1 MNHKFDELTKGMA
14 QVVTRRQALRRFGVG
29 FAGVVLVSVKI
40 TTFGTIALA
49 ALASFNLAAQPKYSD
64 WSAPI
69 NLGPLINSGY
79 NDQHPALSK
88 DGLSLYFTSNRP
100 GGYGAD
106 DLWVSQRASVAEPW
120 GPPQNLGPVI
130 NSGAVEFSPAF
141 SRDGHWLFFHS
152 DRPGG
157 FGGLDIWA
165 SHRRHTHDDFAW
177 EAPINLGPGINSP
190 YDDAGPTLFE
200 DEETGITTLYFTSLN
215 RPGGLGDWDIYASVL
230 GPDGTFGPASLV
242 VELSSPGN
250 ANTGRDTR
258 TAIRRDGLEIFLT
271 SNRPG
276 GIGSGDLWT
285 STRATTLDP
294 WSVPVNLGTN
304 VNTIYFD
311 GAPALS
317 SDGQT
322 LLFYSNRPGGFGA
335 NDLYMTTRHKL
346 PEADETENESE
357 SRLAE

>member
-1 MNHKFDELTKGMA
+1 MNAKIKILT
-14 QVVTRRQALRRFGVG
+14 VG
-29 FAGVVLVSVKI
+29 
-40 TTFGTIALA
+40 ALA
-49 ALASFNLAAQPKYSD
+49 VLASFNLLAQPNYSN
-64 WSAPI
+64 WSEPVS
-69 NLGPLINSGY
+69 LGPVINSAY
-79 NDQHPALSK
+79 NDQHPAISK

-106 DLWVSQRASVAEPW
+106 DLWVSHRASVDDDW

-130 NSGAVEFSPAF
+130 NTAAIEFSPAF

-157 FGGLDIWA
+157 YGGLDIWA
-165 SHRRHTHDDFAW
+165 SYRVDVHDDFAW
-177 EAPINLGPGINSP
+177 GPPINLGPGVNSP

-230 GPDGTFGPASLV
+230 GPDGVFGPASLV
-242 VELSSPGN
+242 VELSVPGT
-250 ANTGRDTR
+250 AATGRDTR
-258 TAIRRDGLEIFLT
+258 TAIRHDGLEIFFT

-276 GIGSGDLWT
+276 GVGSGDLWV

-294 WSVPVNLGTN
+294 WSTPVNVGPP
-304 VNTIYFD
+304 VNTIYFE

-317 SDGQT
+317 SDGET
-322 LLFYSNRPGGFGA
+322 LYFYSNRPGGFGA
-335 NDLYMTTRHKL
+335 NDLYVTTRHKL
-346 PEADETENESE
+346 RPSSSAAANTI
-357 SRLAE
+357 AE